1 MTMFT
6 PVIDIELAIGES
18 PLWDDRRHVLWFVD
32 ILAPAIFRLDPAG
45 GTVSRFAMPDLV
57 ASLGLCIDGRLI
69 AALRSGV
76 HLFDPDSG
84 TLDFL
89 VQPEPDRP
97 MNRLNDG
104 KVGPDG
110 CFWVGSM
117 HDALPRQPT
126 AALYRVTPQGQVDK
140 VLDGLKVSNGLAW
153 SPDGRI
159 MYHADSRGPH
169 VSAYP
174 FDPAGGTLGPGRI
187 LATLG
192 EADGLPDGAAV
203 DVQGFYWSAGVTA
216 GRLNRLAPDGRI
228 AAVIDLPAPAP
239 TMVCF
244 GGPALDRLYV
254 TSLATDR
261 TGRAVGGTVLV
272 GNPGVTGVPVNR
284 FG

>member
-1 MTMFT
+1 MTVFT

-32 ILAPAIFRLDPAG
+32 ILAPAIFRLDPADG
-45 GTVSRFAMPDLV
+45 AVSRFAMPDLV
-57 ASLGLCIDGRLI
+57 ASLGLCIDGRLV

-76 HLFDPDSG
+76 HLFDPDIG

-126 AALYRVTPQGQVDK
+126 AALYRVTPQGQADK

-228 AAVIDLPAPAP
+228 AAVIDLPVPAP
-239 TMVCF
+239 TMACF

-272 GNPGVTGVPVNR
+272 GDPGVTGVPVNR